1 MRVTLVRLRTVLCV
15 LFFLIILGAV
25 SAVASSFI
33 RKGDISSPV
42 YSDNA
47 PKPEIIGI
55 SPKNYSKGVFMN
67 EKIIVEA
74 DQDIAEAK
82 FIVSEANKIEKKIV
96 GRVEV
101 KGRRAEFTP
110 LHLLEPNT
118 LYKVKVSVKSKG
130 EKWSGTAKSVF
141 TTKDMGSELWVG
153 VNLGKVHTVRIYKGN
168 FPVHMMLA
176 SGGKDERE
184 NVTPR
189 GVFRVQDRGQSF
201 WSERFHEGAY
211 YWVRVKDQILFHSVP
226 KDFRWKTKEEEHR
239 KLGLPASHGCIRL
252 DEKDAK
258 WFYENIPEGTLV
270 IIH

>member
-1 MRVTLVRLRTVLCV
+1 VRAVLCI
-15 LFFLIILGAV
+15 LFFLIFLAAV
-25 SAVASSFI
+25 SAAAGSFI
-33 RKGDISSPV
+33 HKGAVFSPV
-42 YSDNA
+42 SSANA
-47 PKPEIIGI
+47 LKPKIIEI
-55 SPKNYSKGVFMN
+55 SPKNNSKDVFMN

-74 DQDIAEAK
+74 DQDIADAK
-82 FIVSEANKIEKKIV
+82 ITVSEANKKKKKI
-96 GRVEV
+96 GGKVEV
-101 KGRRAEFTP
+101 EGRRAEFTP
-110 LHLLEPNT
+110 LYLLEPNT
-118 LYKVKVSVKSKG
+118 LYEVKVSVKSKA

-141 TTKDMGSELWVG
+141 TTKDMGSEMWVA
-153 VNLGKVHTVRIYKGN
+153 VNLGKVHTVRIYEGN

-176 SGGKDERE
+176 SGGRDERE
-184 NVTPR
+184 NSTPR

-201 WSERFHEGAY
+201 WSDRFNEGAY

-226 KDFRWKTKEEEHR
+226 KDVQWKTKEEEHR